1 MRRRQLK
8 QIQELIK
15 TIHEVHEEIKKC
27 IIEALYEEATIML
40 ADCQEAAISIG
51 TSIEKAEENV
61 PDIIS
66 DINVYCKSLYQISV
80 TLGANC
86 DAAEIYAM
94 LEKQL
99 ERIETG
105 IKQNIAEK
113 FEIVFLPYKAS
124 MWDSL
129 ESIWLAAKED
139 ENCEC
144 YVIPIPYYDKNN
156 DGTLGKR
163 YYEGEDF
170 PSYVPIVDYND
181 YNIEQRQPDIIYIH
195 NPYDKYN
202 TLTTVSPEYY
212 SDRLRMNTSCLV
224 YSPYFVFGTYQPHI
238 SDIHYLNSGSIY
250 SNIIITQSDIT
261 KGIYEKYGFDKNKI
275 IVSGLPKI
283 DYVVNIKNSHIEMP
297 KEWKDKIHTDRKVLL
312 FNMHL
317 SYYLKAC
324 AKVKEGAISNYALNR
339 LNEMLPK
346 ILNNDKYSL
355 IWRPHPLMK
364 QMIISRLGEYPK
376 ELEEIE
382 EAIKNSNNA
391 VIDTY
396 ADYRYGFYYA
406 DAMISTYSSLVTLF
420 SVLGKPIYIY
430 QTRLD
435 RKISQD
441 SPVDYDVFYFRHGK
455 NRTDFDVFLNYL
467 DTGDDPLYEDRMKML
482 SRSFANV
489 DGGAGRTIH
498 KMVID
503 YCKKLF
509 NR

>member
-156 DGTLGKR
+156 DGTLGNR

-170 PSYVPIVDYND
+170 PSYVPIVNYND
-181 YNIEQRQPDIIYIH
+181 YSIEQRQPDIIYIH

-250 SNIIITQSDIT
+250 S
-261 KGIYEKYGFDKNKI
+261 K
-275 IVSGLPKI
+275 
-283 DYVVNIKNSHIEMP
+283 
-297 KEWKDKIHTDRKVLL
+297 
-312 FNMHL
+312 
-317 SYYLKAC
+317 
-324 AKVKEGAISNYALNR
+324 
-339 LNEMLPK
+339 
-346 ILNNDKYSL
+346 
-355 IWRPHPLMK
+355 
-364 QMIISRLGEYPK
+364 
-376 ELEEIE
+376 
-382 EAIKNSNNA
+382 
-391 VIDTY
+391 
-396 ADYRYGFYYA
+396 
-406 DAMISTYSSLVTLF
+406 
-420 SVLGKPIYIY
+420 
-430 QTRLD
+430 
-435 RKISQD
+435 
-441 SPVDYDVFYFRHGK
+441 
-455 NRTDFDVFLNYL
+455 
-467 DTGDDPLYEDRMKML
+467 
-482 SRSFANV
+482 
-489 DGGAGRTIH
+489 
-498 KMVID
+498 
-503 YCKKLF
+503 
-509 NR
+509 